1 MRRPLAMIRRE
12 YPPTAGAVPGDPKFD
27 ELLASIRREGIREAI
42 TVDQRGLVLDGHHR
56 LEAARML
63 GMLWVPVRVWTGSDY
78 VS

>member
-1 MRRPLAMIRRE
+1 MRPLVFIRRE

-27 ELLASIRREGIREAI
+27 ALLESIRRNGIREPI
-42 TVDQRGLVLDGHHR
+42 TLDPRGLVLDGHHR

-63 GMLWVPVRVWTGSDY
+63 GMSSVPVRVWNGREY